1 MVTPG
6 QRERNAGV
14 TDNIN
19 DVGHDSEQHEETR
32 EQTHLKGALVSSVTP
47 VSVESK
53 CLCLLNRY
61 SVTL

>member
-1 MVTPG
+1 MTPG

-53 CLCLLNRY
+53 CL
-61 SVTL
+61 S